1 MTNLFSNALAFVF
14 ALGVII
20 FVHELG
26 HLLMAKLFD
35 VRVDTFSL
43 GFGPR
48 LWGFRRGETDYRV
61 SAVPLG
67 GYVKLGGELPDE
79 AAGDPREFLSKPR
92 WQRVL
97 VYLAGPAMNV
107 VLAVAL
113 IAGVFMVGTEVS
125 DLPDVPPVIG
135 EVVADTSG
143 AEAGL
148 QAGDRVLAVDGEE
161 VESWPEV
168 SFALMTSPGR
178 PVRLTVERGEET
190 LEAIVTPAVHPTYRL
205 GDFAGLYPETL
216 PSVVR
221 FEEPSPA
228 RAAGLRVKDQLRTV
242 DGRPVTSTREFID
255 YIQGKAG
262 EEVVLGVKRGGQWLE
277 IAVVPASEGG
287 SGRLGIYLGFYQR
300 YGPLEAVV
308 QSVRYNVQIVEQTF
322 LVLGKLVTGELS
334 PKGALAGPIE
344 IAAQSGAAAR
354 TGFKYLIHLM
364 GFISLSIAI
373 VNLLPIPVLDGGQIL
388 ILIVESVMRRDLS
401 FRLKELIS
409 QFGFVIIV
417 VLMLAVIYLDLSKLW
432 QKPEEGETAE
442 PAPSAEVDTPEPAAA
457 QPEAP
462 EPRPEPEAAAGTATP
477 GPEPAPP

>member
-1 MTNLFSNALAFVF
+1 MIDLLTNTLAFVF

-26 HLLMAKLFD
+26 HLLVAKLFD
-35 VRVDTFSL
+35 VRVETFSL

-48 LWGFRRGETDYRV
+48 LGGFRRGETDYRI

-79 AAGDPREFLSKPR
+79 VEGDPREFLSKPR

-135 EVVADTSG
+135 EVAAGSSG
-143 AEAGL
+143 EAAGL
-148 QAGDRVLAVDGEE
+148 RPGDRVLAVGGEE
-161 VESWPEV
+161 VGSWPDV
-168 SFALMTSPGR
+168 SFALLTSPGR
-178 PVRLTVERGEET
+178 PLRLTVARGEESF
-190 LEAIVTPAVHPTYRL
+190 EAVVTPGVHPKYQL

-216 PSVVR
+216 PSVLR
-221 FEEPSPA
+221 FDEPSPA
-228 RAAGLRVKDQLRTV
+228 LDAGLRVNDQLRSV
-242 DGRPVTSTREFID
+242 DGRPVTGTREFIE
-255 YIQGKAG
+255 YIQGRAG
-262 EEVVLGVKRGGQWLE
+262 REVVLGVKRGGQRLE
-277 IAVVPASEGG
+277 IAVVPAAVDGK
-287 SGRLGIYLGFYQR
+287 GRLGIFLGFYQR

-322 LVLGKLVTGELS
+322 MVLGKLLTGELS

-364 GFISLSIAI
+364 GFISISIAI

-388 ILIVESVMRRDLS
+388 ILAIEGVMRRDLS
-401 FRLKELIS
+401 FRIKELIS
-409 QFGFVIIV
+409 QFGFVVIIL
-417 VLMLAVIYLDLSKLW
+417 LMLVVIYFDLSKNW
-432 QKPEEGETAE
+432 P
-442 PAPSAEVDTPEPAAA
+442 PAFLRDS
-457 QPEAP
+457 
-462 EPRPEPEAAAGTATP
+462 
-477 GPEPAPP
+477 

>member
-1 MTNLFSNALAFVF
+1 MTDLLTTILATAF

-26 HLLMAKLFD
+26 HLIAAKLFD

-48 LWGFRRGETDYRV
+48 LGGFRRGETDYRI

-92 WQRVL
+92 WQRVV

-135 EVVADTSG
+135 DVVAGSSG
-143 AEAGL
+143 EQAGL
-148 QAGDRVLAVDGEE
+148 RPGDRVIAVNGEQ
-161 VESWPEV
+161 VESWPDV

-178 PVRLTVERGEET
+178 PVGLTLRRGEERF
-190 LEAIVTPAVHPTYRL
+190 EATVTPVEHPTYKL

-216 PSVVR
+216 PSVIR
-221 FEEPSPA
+221 FDEPSPA
-228 RAAGLRVKDQLRTV
+228 QAAGLEVKDQLRTV
-242 DGRPVTSTREFID
+242 DGRPVTSTHEFID
-255 YIQGKAG
+255 YIRGKAG
-262 EEVVLGVKRGGQWLE
+262 EQVVLGVKRGGRLLE
-277 IAVVPASEGG
+277 IEVVPASEGG
-287 SGRLGIYLGFYQR
+287 AGRLGIYLGFYQR
-300 YGPLEAVV
+300 YGPWEAVV
-308 QSVRYNVQIVEQTF
+308 QSVRYNIQIVEQTF

-334 PKGALAGPIE
+334 PKGAIAGPIE

-373 VNLLPIPVLDGGQIL
+373 VNLLPIPVLDGGQIV
-388 ILIVESVMRRDLS
+388 ILLVESVMRRDLS

-409 QFGFVIIV
+409 QFGFVMII
-417 VLMLAVIYLDLSKLW
+417 VLMLAVIYIDVSKRLGG
-432 QKPEEGETAE
+432 PDEAETSDA
-442 PAPSAEVDTPEPAAA
+442 APAAGA
-457 QPEAP
+457 EAPEAP
-462 EPRPEPEAAAGTATP
+462 PDGPEAEESPAAP
-477 GPEPAPP
+477 SPEPAPP